1 MQCSYGQSSDIKH
14 IYMSNIIN
22 IGKKEK
28 RGLKW
33 FTAGEEENAVLFV
46 GLTGYVQDLILFKWP
61 LHIPT
66 FYRAES
72 LVRF

>member
-33 FTAGEEENAVLFV
+33 FTAGEACKKMQCYLQV
-46 GLTGYVQDLILFKWP
+46 
-61 LHIPT
+61 
-66 FYRAES
+66 
-72 LVRF
+72 